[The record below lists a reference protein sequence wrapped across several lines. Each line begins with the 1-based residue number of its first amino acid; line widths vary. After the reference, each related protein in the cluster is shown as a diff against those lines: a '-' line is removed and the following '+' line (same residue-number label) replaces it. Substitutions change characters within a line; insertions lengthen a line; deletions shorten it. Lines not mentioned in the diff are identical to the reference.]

1 MAMADAE
8 DDAGG
13 TGVLITGSVVL
24 IGDALRLFAR
34 DLGRNMEMPTFDEF
48 DDRMD

>member
-1 MAMADAE
+1 MARADAAG
-8 DDAGG
+8 DAGG

-24 IGDALRLFAR
+24 VGDALRLFAR
-34 DLGRNMEMPTFDEF
+34 DLGRSMEVPTLDDF